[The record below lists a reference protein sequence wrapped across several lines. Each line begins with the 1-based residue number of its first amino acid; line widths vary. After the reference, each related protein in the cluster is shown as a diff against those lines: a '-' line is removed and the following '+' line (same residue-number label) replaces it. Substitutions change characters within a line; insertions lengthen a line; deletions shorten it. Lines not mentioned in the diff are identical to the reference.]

1 MGSRGSHATSE
12 VNSSPARE
20 GAMQAVLQDRYG
32 PADVLRVEQ
41 IARPQVAPGEVQL
54 RVRAAGLDRGVWHL
68 MVGRPY
74 LLRLVFGLRGPK
86 LRVRGREVAGV
97 VTAVGSGVTSFSVG
111 DEVFGIGAGTFA
123 EYAVA
128 REDKLALKPVSL
140 SFEQASVVAISA
152 LTALQALRDAGK
164 IQPGQKVL
172 INGASG
178 GVGTYAVQLAKAF
191 GAEVTGVCS
200 AAKADLVRELGAD
213 HVIDYKSEDFADGA
227 NHYDLIVD
235 LGGNPSPT
243 RLRRALTARGTAVI
257 AGGEEGG
264 DLTGGMDR
272 QLRALLLSVFV
283 RQRLT
288 GFLCKEN
295 AADLEVLKA
304 MIEEGRLT
312 PFVES
317 TCSLAEVP
325 DALRRLEAGAIRGKL
340 AVVPT
345 AV

>member
-1 MGSRGSHATSE
+1 ME
-12 VNSSPARE
+12 
-20 GAMQAVLQDRYG
+20 AVLQDRYG
-32 PADVLRVEQ
+32 SADVLRIEE
-41 IARPQVAPGEVQL
+41 IARPRVAPGQVLL
-54 RVRAAGLDRGVWHL
+54 RVRAAGLDKSVWHL

-86 LRVRGREVAGV
+86 LRVRGSEVAGTV
-97 VTAVGSGVTSFSVG
+97 AEVGAGVTRFSVG
-111 DEVFGIGAGTFA
+111 DEVFGIGIGTFA

-128 REDKLALKPVSL
+128 REDKLALKPTGL

-164 IQPGQKVL
+164 IQAGQKVL

-200 AAKADLVRELGAD
+200 TSKVDLVRKLGAD
-213 HVIDYKSEDFADGA
+213 EVIDYTAEDFADGA
-227 NHYDLIVD
+227 HRYDLIID

-243 RLRRALTARGTAVI
+243 RLRRALTPRGTAVI

-272 QLRALLLSVFV
+272 QLRAMLLSVFV
-283 RQRLT
+283 GQRLVP
-288 GFLCKEN
+288 FICKEN
-295 AADLEVLKA
+295 AADLEVLKTFFEA
-304 MIEEGRLT
+304 GSLVPAID
-312 PFVES
+312 S
-317 TCSLAEVP
+317 TCSLSEVP

-340 AVVPT
+340 AVIPV
-345 AV
+345 AS